1 MDENK
6 RMLEG
11 VVISDSMD
19 KTIVVKVER
28 VTRHPRLEKVLH
40 TFKKFKVH
48 DEANLAKVGDKVEF
62 YETRPISKTK
72 YMCLNRVLS
81 AN

>member
-6 RMLEG
+6 RIIEG

-19 KTIVVKVER
+19 KTVVVKVER
-28 VTRHPRLEKVLH
+28 VTRHPRLEKVMH

-48 DEANLAKVGDKVEF
+48 DETNSAKVGDRIEF
-62 YETRPISKTK
+62 YECRPISKTK
-72 YMCLNRVLS
+72 YMRLHRVLS